1 MPWGDVA
8 GTGSGPE
15 RRSCNHSVC
24 LFELWSQE
32 ISRSGTSAD
41 YRETLTGAMIA
52 KPLTYDEH
60 KAAEAAFRG
69 YPPNEDWTDSAYEIY
84 ARLSAAIAKRR
95 SINLDQADEP
105 DLEEVTR

>member
-1 MPWGDVA
+1 
-8 GTGSGPE
+8 
-15 RRSCNHSVC
+15 
-24 LFELWSQE
+24 
-32 ISRSGTSAD
+32 
-41 YRETLTGAMIA
+41 MIA

-69 YPPNEDWTDSAYEIY
+69 CPPSEDWTDSAYEVY

-95 SINLDQADEP
+95 AINLNQADEP

>member
-1 MPWGDVA
+1 MPWGDA
-8 GTGSGPE
+8 TGTGSGPE

-32 ISRSGTSAD
+32 ISRSGTSAY
-41 YRETLTGAMIA
+41 YRQTLTGAMIA

-69 YPPNEDWTDSAYEIY
+69 YPPNDDWTDSAHEIY
-84 ARLSAAIAKRR
+84 VRLSAAIAKRR
-95 SINLDQADEP
+95 AINLNQADEP

>member
-1 MPWGDVA
+1 MPWGDVT

-41 YRETLTGAMIA
+41 YRQTLTGAMIA

-69 YPPNEDWTDSAYEIY
+69 YPPNDDWTDSAHEIY
-84 ARLSAAIAKRR
+84 VRLSAAIAKRR
-95 SINLDQADEP
+95 VTAFHQTNERDP
-105 DLEEVTR
+105 EEATR

>member
-1 MPWGDVA
+1 MPWGDA
-8 GTGSGPE
+8 TGTGSGPE
-15 RRSCNHSVC
+15 CRSCNHSVC

-32 ISRSGTSAD
+32 ISRSGTSAY
-41 YRETLTGAMIA
+41 YRQTLTGAMIA

-69 YPPNEDWTDSAYEIY
+69 YPPNDDWTDSAHEIY
-84 ARLSAAIAKRR
+84 VRLSAAIAKRR
-95 SINLDQADEP
+95 AINLNQADEP

>member
-1 MPWGDVA
+1 
-8 GTGSGPE
+8 
-15 RRSCNHSVC
+15 

-32 ISRSGTSAD
+32 ISRSGTSSD

-52 KPLTYDEH
+52 KPLTYDER

-69 YPPNEDWTDSAYEIY
+69 YPPSEYWTDSAYEVY
-84 ARLSAAIAKRR
+84 SRLSAAIAKRR
-95 SINLDQADEP
+95 AINLDQADEP

>member
-1 MPWGDVA
+1 
-8 GTGSGPE
+8 
-15 RRSCNHSVC
+15 

-41 YRETLTGAMIA
+41 YRQTLTGAMIA
-52 KPLTYDEH
+52 KPLTHDEQ

-69 YPPNEDWTDSAYEIY
+69 YPPSEDWTDSAHEIY
-84 ARLSAAIAKRR
+84 VRLSAAIAKRR
-95 SINLDQADEP
+95 AINLNQADEP